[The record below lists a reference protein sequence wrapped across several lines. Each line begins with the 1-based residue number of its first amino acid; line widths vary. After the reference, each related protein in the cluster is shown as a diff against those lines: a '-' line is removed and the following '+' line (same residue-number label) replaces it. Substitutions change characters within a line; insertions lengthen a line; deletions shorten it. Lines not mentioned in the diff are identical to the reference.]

1 MKKSIYILPLAYIVI
16 ESPLQIGNVILTPSL
31 KVIESGHFHTDFS
44 LISMFNKKEFLSIL
58 STSQLKED
66 ALVIFKDD
74 FFEPTTVDQNYYFIN
89 KLSQKADR
97 TLDIIRIN
105 ENNFGVPEQLPGIPG
120 ITSNGWQVAEQL
132 TDHKLR
138 TINGKVMFMIREG
151 IGLYPIDL
159 SSNIYEDKLYNCLY
173 VTSNE
178 INLLFREAIHRV
190 SESMYMNNLNT
201 SFVYLLSTLEMLS
214 SREYLNFKKTK
225 SKILPFISYSKYQYH
240 KCSEY
245 LRNISENLRTEII
258 HNGKSIFDLYDNYED
273 VYKLLN
279 WIKLIIIEYISN
291 IVKKNIQTFDDLEKE
306 RKKLLILLE
315 FRFKTLR
322 SKKKKLKQCLVA

>member
-1 MKKSIYILPLAYIVI
+1 MKMSIYILPLAYIVI

-306 RKKLLILLE
+306 RKKIINSLGI
-315 FRFKTLR
+315 
-322 SKKKKLKQCLVA
+322 

>member
-89 KLSQKADR
+89 KLSQKSDR

-159 SSNIYEDKLYNCLY
+159 SSNIYEDKL
-173 VTSNE
+173 
-178 INLLFREAIHRV
+178 
-190 SESMYMNNLNT
+190 
-201 SFVYLLSTLEMLS
+201 
-214 SREYLNFKKTK
+214 
-225 SKILPFISYSKYQYH
+225 
-240 KCSEY
+240 
-245 LRNISENLRTEII
+245 
-258 HNGKSIFDLYDNYED
+258 
-273 VYKLLN
+273 
-279 WIKLIIIEYISN
+279 
-291 IVKKNIQTFDDLEKE
+291 
-306 RKKLLILLE
+306 
-315 FRFKTLR
+315 
-322 SKKKKLKQCLVA
+322 

>member
-225 SKILPFISYSKYQYH
+225 SKTLPFISYSKYQYH

-306 RKKLLILLE
+306 RKKIINSLGI
-315 FRFKTLR
+315 
-322 SKKKKLKQCLVA
+322 

>member
-120 ITSNGWQVAEQL
+120 ITSNDWQVAEQL

-306 RKKLLILLE
+306 RKKIINSLGI
-315 FRFKTLR
+315 
-322 SKKKKLKQCLVA
+322 

>member
-258 HNGKSIFDLYDNYED
+258 HNGKSIFDLYDDYED

-306 RKKLLILLE
+306 RKKIINSLGI
-315 FRFKTLR
+315 
-322 SKKKKLKQCLVA
+322 

>member
-258 HNGKSIFDLYDNYED
+258 HNAKSIFDLYDNYED

-306 RKKLLILLE
+306 RKKIINSLGI
-315 FRFKTLR
+315 
-322 SKKKKLKQCLVA
+322 

>member
-291 IVKKNIQTFDDLEKE
+291 IVKKKIK
-306 RKKLLILLE
+306 
-315 FRFKTLR
+315 
-322 SKKKKLKQCLVA
+322 SV

>member
-105 ENNFGVPEQLPGIPG
+105 ENNFGVPEQLPGI
-120 ITSNGWQVAEQL
+120 TSNGWHVAEQL

-306 RKKLLILLE
+306 RKKIINSLGI
-315 FRFKTLR
+315 
-322 SKKKKLKQCLVA
+322 

>member
-258 HNGKSIFDLYDNYED
+258 HNGKSIFDLYDNYEE

-306 RKKLLILLE
+306 RKKIINSLGI
-315 FRFKTLR
+315 
-322 SKKKKLKQCLVA
+322 

>member
-1 MKKSIYILPLAYIVI
+1 MKKSIYILPLADIVI

-306 RKKLLILLE
+306 RKKIINSLGI
-315 FRFKTLR
+315 
-322 SKKKKLKQCLVA
+322 

>member
-31 KVIESGHFHTDFS
+31 KVIESGHFHTDFP

-306 RKKLLILLE
+306 RKKIINSLGI
-315 FRFKTLR
+315 
-322 SKKKKLKQCLVA
+322 

>member
-105 ENNFGVPEQLPGIPG
+105 ENIFGVPEQLPGIPG

-306 RKKLLILLE
+306 RKKIINSLGI
-315 FRFKTLR
+315 
-322 SKKKKLKQCLVA
+322 

>member
-201 SFVYLLSTLEMLS
+201 SFVYLLSTLEMVS

-322 SKKKKLKQCLVA
+322 SKK

>member
-1 MKKSIYILPLAYIVI
+1 MKKSIYILPLTYIVI

-306 RKKLLILLE
+306 RKKIINSLGI
-315 FRFKTLR
+315 
-322 SKKKKLKQCLVA
+322 

>member
-66 ALVIFKDD
+66 SLVIFKDD

-306 RKKLLILLE
+306 RKKIINSLGI
-315 FRFKTLR
+315 
-322 SKKKKLKQCLVA
+322 

>member
-1 MKKSIYILPLAYIVI
+1 MKKSFYILPLAYIVI

-306 RKKLLILLE
+306 RKKIINSLGI
-315 FRFKTLR
+315 
-322 SKKKKLKQCLVA
+322 

>member
-201 SFVYLLSTLEMLS
+201 SFVYLLITLEMLS

-306 RKKLLILLE
+306 RKKIINSLGI
-315 FRFKTLR
+315 
-322 SKKKKLKQCLVA
+322 

>member
-44 LISMFNKKEFLSIL
+44 LISMYNKKEFLSIL

-306 RKKLLILLE
+306 RKKIINSLGI
-315 FRFKTLR
+315 
-322 SKKKKLKQCLVA
+322 

>member
-105 ENNFGVPEQLPGIPG
+105 ENNFGVPEQLPVIPG

-306 RKKLLILLE
+306 RKKIINSLGI
-315 FRFKTLR
+315 
-322 SKKKKLKQCLVA
+322 

>member
-44 LISMFNKKEFLSIL
+44 LISIFNKKEFLSIL

-306 RKKLLILLE
+306 RKKIINSLGI
-315 FRFKTLR
+315 
-322 SKKKKLKQCLVA
+322 

>member
-151 IGLYPIDL
+151 IGLYPINL

-306 RKKLLILLE
+306 RKKIINSLGI
-315 FRFKTLR
+315 
-322 SKKKKLKQCLVA
+322 

>member
-44 LISMFNKKEFLSIL
+44 LLSMFNKKEFLSIL

-306 RKKLLILLE
+306 RKKIINSLGI
-315 FRFKTLR
+315 
-322 SKKKKLKQCLVA
+322 

>member
-58 STSQLKED
+58 STSQLKEN

-306 RKKLLILLE
+306 RKKIINSLGI
-315 FRFKTLR
+315 
-322 SKKKKLKQCLVA
+322 

>member
-120 ITSNGWQVAEQL
+120 ITSNGWQLAEQL

-306 RKKLLILLE
+306 RKKIINSLGI
-315 FRFKTLR
+315 
-322 SKKKKLKQCLVA
+322 

>member
-138 TINGKVMFMIREG
+138 KINGKVMFMIREG

-306 RKKLLILLE
+306 RKKIINSLGI
-315 FRFKTLR
+315 
-322 SKKKKLKQCLVA
+322 

>member
-306 RKKLLILLE
+306 RKKIIWLYI
-315 FRFKTLR
+315 
-322 SKKKKLKQCLVA
+322 KLD

>member
-306 RKKLLILLE
+306 RKKIINSLE
-315 FRFKTLR
+315 I
-322 SKKKKLKQCLVA
+322 

>member
-31 KVIESGHFHTDFS
+31 KVIESGHFHTEFS

-306 RKKLLILLE
+306 RKKIINSLGI
-315 FRFKTLR
+315 
-322 SKKKKLKQCLVA
+322 

>member
-151 IGLYPIDL
+151 IGLYSIDL

-306 RKKLLILLE
+306 RKKIINSLGI
-315 FRFKTLR
+315 
-322 SKKKKLKQCLVA
+322 

>member
-291 IVKKNIQTFDDLEKE
+291 IVKKFVYS
-306 RKKLLILLE
+306 
-315 FRFKTLR
+315 F
-322 SKKKKLKQCLVA
+322 

>member
-258 HNGKSIFDLYDNYED
+258 HNGKSIFDLYDSYED

-306 RKKLLILLE
+306 RKKIINSLGI
-315 FRFKTLR
+315 
-322 SKKKKLKQCLVA
+322 

>member
-306 RKKLLILLE
+306 RKKIINSLGIYVQN
-315 FRFKTLR
+315 FTLQKIKR
-322 SKKKKLKQCLVA
+322 KLSNV

>member
-306 RKKLLILLE
+306 RKKIINSLG
-315 FRFKTLR
+315 
-322 SKKKKLKQCLVA
+322 

>member
-105 ENNFGVPEQLPGIPG
+105 ENNFGAPEQLPGIPG

-306 RKKLLILLE
+306 RKKIINSLGI
-315 FRFKTLR
+315 
-322 SKKKKLKQCLVA
+322 

>member
-1 MKKSIYILPLAYIVI
+1 
-16 ESPLQIGNVILTPSL
+16 
-31 KVIESGHFHTDFS
+31 
-44 LISMFNKKEFLSIL
+44 
-58 STSQLKED
+58 
-66 ALVIFKDD
+66 
-74 FFEPTTVDQNYYFIN
+74 
-89 KLSQKADR
+89 
-97 TLDIIRIN
+97 
-105 ENNFGVPEQLPGIPG
+105 
-120 ITSNGWQVAEQL
+120 
-132 TDHKLR
+132 
-138 TINGKVMFMIREG
+138 
-151 IGLYPIDL
+151 
-159 SSNIYEDKLYNCLY
+159 
-173 VTSNE
+173 
-178 INLLFREAIHRV
+178 REAIHRV

-306 RKKLLILLE
+306 RKKIINSLGI
-315 FRFKTLR
+315 
-322 SKKKKLKQCLVA
+322 

>member
-322 SKKKKLKQCLVA
+322 SKKKKVKQCLVA

>member
-178 INLLFREAIHRV
+178 NNLLFREAIHRV

-306 RKKLLILLE
+306 RKKIINSLGI
-315 FRFKTLR
+315 
-322 SKKKKLKQCLVA
+322 

>member
-16 ESPLQIGNVILTPSL
+16 ESPLQIGNVILTPSS

-306 RKKLLILLE
+306 RKKIINSLGI
-315 FRFKTLR
+315 
-322 SKKKKLKQCLVA
+322 